1 MHLII
6 CIDDTDSKTSEK
18 GTGAIA
24 EEIMALVAERYDAKT
39 TYVTRHQF
47 LIHPDIPY
55 TSHNSSMCFECDV
68 DDDIDLDALISECF
82 EYLKKES
89 APESDPGLC
98 VADVSKMDAELLV
111 KYGKE
116 CKRKVMTI
124 ESAYE
129 TAKKAHVFLDEAGGS
144 GQGVIGAVGG
154 VGLRYWGCDGTLKG
168 KPKGL
173 SDECNHKVSELTA
186 NKLIDAVIDLD
197 GNELGP
203 DEVVYLEKKPKVS
216 LENHKLVILVDKKID
231 GVWQIMEKNKARWRG
246 GNTIFKEGCN
256 EFTPDVEEERVS
268 DSDEKN
274 CYNCLYR
281 RWLENG
287 ILCQKPYSQNEL

>member
-24 EEIMALVAERYDAKT
+24 EEVMALVAEKYDAKT

-55 TSHNSSMCFECDV
+55 TSHNSSMCFECTV
-68 DDDIDLDALISECF
+68 KDDIDLSAMISECF
-82 EYLKKES
+82 DYLKKES

-98 VADVSKMDAELLV
+98 VADVDKMDAELLV

-116 CKRKVMTI
+116 CKRKVMTK

-129 TAKKAHVFLDEAGGS
+129 TAKKANVFLDEAGGT

-154 VGLRYWGCDGTLKG
+154 VGLRYWGFDGTLKG

-173 SDECNHKVSELTA
+173 EGKCTQKVSDILSFKPIE
-186 NKLIDAVIDLD
+186 AVMDTN
-197 GNELGP
+197 GNEIGP
-203 DEVVYLEKKPKVS
+203 DELVYFEKKPKIS
-216 LENHKLVILVDKKID
+216 LENHKLVVLVEKKVD
-231 GVWQIMEKNKARWRG
+231 GVWQVLEKNKARWRG
-246 GNTIFKEGCN
+246 GDTIFKEGCD
-256 EFTPDVEEERVS
+256 EYTPDVEEERVN

-287 ILCQKPYSQNEL
+287 ILCQKPYKE